1 MSDKE
6 EPTNPINDLLEAM
19 NSTGNNEDEFVPTTD
34 VELTH
39 EIVQTLFNV
48 ENLNMITSL
57 SPRELSDVELT
68 HEIVQTL
75 FDVSNLNMISSLS
88 ARELS
93 GVVKMYT
100 INEIIH
106 NGQESVLTKMIH
118 NFLTLK
124 VSDNRLGRRE
134 LIQAIIGRQ
143 ADEVSNGGL
152 INRFIH

>member
-6 EPTNPINDLLEAM
+6 EPKNPINDLLEAM
-19 NSTGNNEDEFVPTTD
+19 NTTGNGEDEFVPTTD

-39 EIVQTLFNV
+39 EIVQTLFDV

-57 SPRELSDVELT
+57 S
-68 HEIVQTL
+68 H
-75 FDVSNLNMISSLS
+75 
-88 ARELS
+88 RELS

-100 INEIIH
+100 VNDIIH
-106 NGQESVLTKMIH
+106 NGEESVLTRMIH

-124 VSDNRLGRRE
+124 VSDNRLGRKE

-143 ADEVSNGGL
+143 SDEVSNGGL

>member
-6 EPTNPINDLLEAM
+6 ESTNPINDLLEAM
-19 NSTGNNEDEFVPTTD
+19 NNTGNDDDEFIPTTD

-39 EIVQTLFNV
+39 EIVQTLF
-48 ENLNMITSL
+48 
-57 SPRELSDVELT
+57 DVK
-68 HEIVQTL
+68 
-75 FDVSNLNMISSLS
+75 NLNMISSLS
-88 ARELS
+88 AKELH
-93 GVVKMYT
+93 GLVKMYT
-100 INEIIH
+100 INDIIH
-106 NGQESVLTKMIH
+106 NGEESVLTKMIH

>member
-1 MSDKE
+1 MTDKE
-6 EPTNPINDLLEAM
+6 EPKNPINDLLEAM
-19 NSTGNNEDEFVPTTD
+19 NATGNDEDGFVPTTD

-39 EIVQTLFNV
+39 EIVQTLFDV

-57 SPRELSDVELT
+57 S
-68 HEIVQTL
+68 H
-75 FDVSNLNMISSLS
+75 
-88 ARELS
+88 RELS

-100 INEIIH
+100 VNDIIH
-106 NGQESVLTKMIH
+106 DGKESILTRMIH

-124 VSDNRLGRRE
+124 VSDNRLGRKE

-143 ADEVSNGGL
+143 SDEVSNSGL